1 MFAWF
6 AGVPVVLIDSYG
18 IAPDRFGYL
27 MLTGTLGAFFG
38 YASAIWLTGKLGV
51 NRMIVLGT
59 FIGLLGAAL
68 YLALPLAGV
77 LTPLAA
83 IAPMSLFGIGLAIAF
98 PSVMAAAVSVRP
110 DYAGTAAS
118 INGLVQYGTAAMA
131 TLLVGALSSTTHL
144 PLAWVIF
151 GTQSLAMIAAW
162 VGWRGRP
169 AE

>member
-1 MFAWF
+1 
-6 AGVPVVLIDSYG
+6 
-18 IAPDRFGYL
+18 
-27 MLTGTLGAFFG
+27 
-38 YASAIWLTGKLGV
+38 
-51 NRMIVLGT
+51 MIVLGT

-151 GTQSLAMIAAW
+151 GTQSLAMVAAW
-162 VGWRGRP
+162 VGWLGRP